1 MRSLLTL
8 ISVGWILGCG
18 GLGLAQTKIERTVE
32 GPYRATAVS
41 DDGVVVLVRSDQDVN
56 PAFFRWTQTS
66 GLVRIAP
73 KGGSSEFWADGIT
86 SDGAIVFGTLR
97 NIREPLHE
105 GPAAQW
111 TSAEGMKKIGDI
123 RCDKVAANMDGSILY
138 ALSGNSIKR
147 WDAKKGWQVFLSP
160 LPPPFIG
167 SRLLAAL
174 FSGEIEFSCS
184 SDGRVGA
191 GGNEERTGITYSP
204 PKSVFWFEDGTH
216 LPIACDDDPVSF
228 RAISD
233 DGSCVVG
240 TTSGDQ
246 ACLWRPEDGGRLL
259 GILGGNTISAASGVN
274 NDGTVVVGHCGG
286 DIHRGCIV
294 ESEPKKA
301 FFWTQRS
308 GMRDLRSYLEELG
321 MDMDSWQ
328 LHDAVDISPDGKVI
342 VGNGKYLEEKT
353 NQEGE
358 SIVIITDSIF
368 LVTGLPPLTEAG
380 PANPPLLTLVEGG
393 PGSSPVT
400 TIAFSLLILGWMA
413 WYLGFRR
420 KA

>member
-8 ISVGWILGCG
+8 ISAGLMLGCG
-18 GLGLAQTKIERTVE
+18 GGSSAQTKIERIVA

-41 DDGVVVLVRSDQDVN
+41 DDGVVVLVRSDQDDQDVN
-56 PAFFRWTQTS
+56 PSFFRWTQTS

-73 KGGSSEFWADGIT
+73 KGGSSEFWADGMT
-86 SDGAIVFGTLR
+86 SDGSIVFGTLR
-97 NIREPLHE
+97 NIRGPLEE

-111 TSAEGMKKIGDI
+111 TSAEGTKKIGDI

-160 LPPPFIG
+160 LPAPVIG
-167 SRLLAAL
+167 NRLLAAI

-191 GGNEERTGITYSP
+191 CGNEERTGITISP
-204 PKSVFWFEDGTH
+204 PKSVFWFEDRSH
-216 LPIACDDDPVSF
+216 LPVACDDDPVSF

-240 TTSGDQ
+240 TTSRDQ

-274 NDGTVVVGHCGG
+274 SDGTVVVGHCGG
-286 DIHRGCIV
+286 DIGRGCIQ

-301 FFWTQRS
+301 FIWTQRS
-308 GMRDLRSYLEELG
+308 GMRDLRSYLEGLG

-328 LHDAVDISPDGKVI
+328 LHEAVDISPDSKVI
-342 VGNGKYLEEKT
+342 VGNGEYLG
-353 NQEGE
+353 QA
-358 SIVIITDSIF
+358 SIF

-380 PANPPLLTLVEGG
+380 PECF
-393 PGSSPVT
+393 PVAT
-400 TIAFSLLILGWMA
+400 TAFSLLILGWMA
-413 WYLGFRR
+413 WHLGFRR